1 LTWDKE
7 CPGMTDIN
15 LVQVEGLTVVLGGR
29 VALDDVTLNI
39 RAGSFTG
46 IIGPNGA
53 GKSTLLKVLLGL
65 IRPARGSVLV
75 FGHKPGATHGLIGYV
90 PQSISGLDNDFPVST
105 LDVVMMGR
113 LAADR
118 IGRRYGDED
127 RAACAEAMQAVGI
140 DGKAGKRFGSLSGG
154 ERQKA
159 LIARALC
166 GGPKLLLLD
175 EPTTGVDPV
184 AQDEF
189 YAMLTRLKEQN
200 RITIALVS
208 HDVGV
213 ITSMVDDLICLNQR
227 VFLHG
232 PPEEALKGGMIGKA
246 YGSHSEIVM
255 HGHDV
260 PHRHLPIHGEG
271 GEND

>member
-1 LTWDKE
+1 
-7 CPGMTDIN
+7 MTA
-15 LVQVEGLTVVLGGR
+15 VEVVRVEGLCVELGG
-29 VALDDVTLNI
+29 VKVLDDVTLAI

-46 IIGPNGA
+46 LIGPNGA
-53 GKSTLLKVLLGL
+53 GKSTLLKILLGL
-65 IRPARGSVLV
+65 IQPTSGQVTV
-75 FGHKPGATHGLIGYV
+75 FGHKPGASHNLIGYV
-90 PQSISGLDNDFPVST
+90 PQSLSGLDAGFPVST

-113 LAADR
+113 LSPAKFPGFFNR
-118 IGRRYGDED
+118 ED
-127 RAACAEAMQAVGI
+127 RAAAESALATVGLASMA
-140 DGKAGKRFGSLSGG
+140 DKKFGALSGG

-166 GGPKLLLLD
+166 GGPRLLLLD
-175 EPTTGVDPV
+175 EPTTGVDVV

-189 YAMLTRLKEQN
+189 YDMLKRLREEY
-200 RITIALVS
+200 RITIVLVS

-232 PPEEALKGGMIGKA
+232 PPDEAVKDGMIGQA
-246 YGSHSEIVM
+246 YGSSTEIVM

-260 PHRHLPIHGEG
+260 PHRHLRRHGEG
-271 GEND
+271 QHDC

>member
-1 LTWDKE
+1 
-7 CPGMTDIN
+7 MSDIN
-15 LVQVEGLTVVLGGR
+15 LVQVEGLTVILGGR
-29 VALDDVTLNI
+29 VALDDITLNI

-46 IIGPNGA
+46 ILGPNGA

-65 IRPARGSVLV
+65 IHPQRGSVLV
-75 FGHKPGATHGLIGYV
+75 FGHKPGDSHGLIGYV
-90 PQSISGLDNDFPVST
+90 PQSISGLVGDFPVSA

-113 LAADR
+113 LGPDK
-118 IGRRYGDED
+118 IGRRYGNAD
-127 RAACAEAMQAVGI
+127 RAASMEAMEAVGI
-140 DGKAGKRFGSLSGG
+140 EGKAQNRFGSLSGG

-166 GGPKLLLLD
+166 AGPKLLLLD

-184 AQDEF
+184 AQDDF
-189 YAMLTRLKEQN
+189 YAMLTRLKDAN
-200 RITIALVS
+200 KITIALVS

-213 ITSMVDDLICLNQR
+213 ITSMVDDLICLNQK

-232 PPEEALKGGMIGKA
+232 PPEEALKDGMIGKT
-246 YGSHSEIVM
+246 YGSRTEIVM

-271 GEND
+271 GGND